1 MEIKAIQFLLLLHLT
16 IIRQIVCDSE
26 ADCQFDKKADGSYS
40 TCNYNLTL
48 GVGHHCFSWD
58 VCNGKDAHWRGGP
71 STDGAG
77 SSQGGYV
84 FIELS
89 AMASYK
95 TMNKSRMAWLMTPKF
110 PPTKAVGRCMKFQYN
125 IKGLSSQSL
134 NIRLFDILKNTSYV
148 VWEKSDTTLGKWKN
162 GQVSFTSGNE
172 YKVVFEAVPN
182 PKNPLMR
189 GHIAVD
195 NIEIT
200 ESACPGDC
208 MFDSD
213 VCTWTNVNGTDE
225 LDFIMGRG
233 STNIVTGPTS
243 DHTSQSRNGMTGGY
257 IYLDSTFPRGP
268 GDKAQ
273 LISQQFSATDPNGP
287 SCMKFWISVYGPGI
301 GTISVQLLDVANK
314 TKTPPIWKL
323 TNEKFDNSLNIWHE
337 ARTTISYP
345 RPFKVV
351 IEAVVGESDTGD
363 IGIDDVSF
371 LDGPCPSQCSF
382 LDERCEW
389 VVYPIVQELNS
400 RPMWSV
406 VYGTNTLLQPDGHTN
421 MDNSNRHGNVPQR
434 RSKSQYMYSSS
445 KSELGIGS
453 LGIVHHSGNKNTTL
467 WSLAGSQNSRWFY
480 AQTSFRT
487 KSISDKLY
495 QKRPRRMKLTALSSW
510 IPAHG
515 QSQTVI
521 TGNDPRW
528 TWTKPRKLNGP
539 RLVRDHTFDIETDG
553 FIFFEVLEAPEKIET
568 ELRSPIFSVND
579 TVCLT
584 FYYAAYSSED
594 GASLRVISRGG
605 VEKEW
610 WNVTRSVNDEA
621 AGRATPKWKYGQV
634 EIKNDQDFM
643 IIFKAKVRISAFAL
657 DDIKIRLGAKNCP
670 SKPQVAVRN
679 SRHSY
684 RSSSRQGRLIDT
696 TSNKDTSQDSTSV
709 EDQTVNKHIT
719 TETEPTTNAE
729 RTNPTEKSYQRNT
742 TNISQTNPPTDT
754 TAVNDVS
761 QETTTAE
768 YQSMKE
774 TTETVPVFTT
784 DRSNTVEVA
793 YQGNTTIN
801 ASINETTTAV
811 EYQVSSKHT
820 TTEGITSTEEAY
832 HANATITGSP
842 SDTTTRPSTPES
854 TVITDSIR
862 SSPVDYKTETSTEE
876 EMDSGNVESRNLAY
890 LEEVTEENFVS
901 YYEPD
906 TSYARKST
914 NGYSQL
920 PTINALNMFSEFYT
934 ELEKYSKKVQEPL

>member
-421 MDNSNRHGNVPQR
+421 MDNSNRHDGYIKFWT
-434 RSKSQYMYSSS
+434 SSYIYSSLDAS
-445 KSELGIGS
+445 ALVGPPLKKADTDMC
-453 LGIVHHSGNKNTTL
+453 VAL
-467 WSLAGSQNSRWFY
+467 WV
-480 AQTSFRT
+480 
-487 KSISDKLY
+487 LY

-539 RLVRDHTFDIETDG
+539 RLVRDHTFDIET
-553 FIFFEVLEAPEKIET
+553 EAPEKIET

-643 IIFKAKVRISAFAL
+643 SYPDLLIMIGGSCCR
-657 DDIKIRLGAKNCP
+657 
-670 SKPQVAVRN
+670 PQVAVRN